1 MANKERRKARILS
14 EARNLIAEEGFDAL
28 TISELAVRSEV
39 TIPTVHNLLG
49 KKNDIVL
56 AVFRGLVDNIDAV
69 LAEPDLIDPVLVS
82 EVFIDKIVALYGSD
96 EVFYRA
102 AFLGGERLGLFEHE
116 MSDGIFA
123 KSIRVAERLCQRAL
137 DRGYLLGR
145 IDSSLLAQQLFGAQR
160 LPRQDW
166 VSGYIDLATFRQ
178 RALIGMLLTF
188 AADATPELHAHLRG
202 GGSASGWISARPSP
216 TASRSCCL
224 RLSDGLEPSQRTK
237 KRKAVKRGKGK
248 KGEKA
253 KK

>member
-1 MANKERRKARILS
+1 LANKERRKARILS

-69 LAEPDLIDPVLVS
+69 LAEPDLVDPVLVS
-82 EVFIDKIVALYGSD
+82 EVFIDKIVTLYGSD

-137 DRGYLLGR
+137 DQGYLLGR
-145 IDSSLLAQQLFGAQR
+145 IDSALLAQQLFGAQR

-166 VSGYIDLATFRQ
+166 VSGYIDLETYRQ

-188 AADATPELHAHLRG
+188 AADATPELHAR
-202 GGSASGWISARPSP
+202 I
-216 TASRSCCL
+216 C
-224 RLSDGLEPSQRTK
+224 E
-237 KRKAVKRGKGK
+237 AVDQLAAG
-248 KGEKA
+248 
-253 KK
+253 

>member
-1 MANKERRKARILS
+1 MGNGGKVVARGQTTRLANKERRKARILS

-28 TISELAVRSEV
+28 TISELAARSEV

-82 EVFIDKIVALYGSD
+82 EVLIDKIISLYGSD

-116 MSDGIFA
+116 LSDGVFA
-123 KSIRVAERLCQRAL
+123 KSIRVAERLCRRAL
-137 DRGYLLGR
+137 AQDYLCGR
-145 IDSSLLAQQLFGAQR
+145 IDTALLAQQLFGAQR

-166 VSGYIDLATFRQ
+166 VSGYIDLDTYRQ
-178 RALIGMLLTF
+178 RALVGMLLTF
-188 AADATPELHAHLRG
+188 AADATPALHQRICEAVE
-202 GGSASGWISARPSP
+202 
-216 TASRSCCL
+216 
-224 RLSDGLEPSQRTK
+224 RLVAE
-237 KRKAVKRGKGK
+237 
-248 KGEKA
+248 
-253 KK
+253 

>member
-116 MSDGIFA
+116 MRDGIFA
-123 KSIRVAERLCQRAL
+123 QSIRDAERLCQRAL
-137 DRGYLLGR
+137 DLGTVGR
-145 IDSSLLAQQLFGAQR
+145 IDSSLLAQHR
-160 LPRQDW
+160 LAHALAPQDW
-166 VSGYIDLATFRQ
+166 VSGYIDLATPP
-178 RALIGMLLTF
+178 
-188 AADATPELHAHLRG
+188 AAPLACYHICG
-202 GGSASGWISARPSP
+202 
-216 TASRSCCL
+216 
-224 RLSDGLEPSQRTK
+224 
-237 KRKAVKRGKGK
+237 
-248 KGEKA
+248 
-253 KK
+253 

>member
-14 EARNLIAEEGFDAL
+14 EARKLIAEEGFDAL

-82 EVFIDKIVALYGSD
+82 EVFIEKIVALYGSD

-137 DRGYLLGR
+137 DQGYLLGR
-145 IDSSLLAQQLFGAQR
+145 IDSALLAQQLFGAQR

-166 VSGYIDLATFRQ
+166 VRYIDLETYRW

-188 AADATPELHAHLRG
+188 AADATPELHARICEAIDQIAAG
-202 GGSASGWISARPSP
+202 
-216 TASRSCCL
+216 
-224 RLSDGLEPSQRTK
+224 
-237 KRKAVKRGKGK
+237 
-248 KGEKA
+248 
-253 KK
+253 